1 MNKLASLLGVLAMV
15 VAAPLARADFELSID
30 GATCASGISAT
41 PNVTGVCT
49 GTVTIA
55 PGVTVN
61 TFSTT
66 GTQTAAFS
74 QQLSSTVAVQN
85 LTAAPVTITFGAAIS
100 NFSSPT
106 APPNPSISDASSITL
121 NETLGSTTGTLTSCV
136 DQSNGLVPPAT
147 PFCTTPAPG
156 QAGPNP
162 SVTVTGSQ
170 TAGNTTT
177 GSITLLHAPFS
188 LAQELTL
195 VLQPNTSL
203 NFTLTQVLTPVPE
216 PASIVL
222 LGTLLVGIGAVV
234 RKRTARQ

>member
-1 MNKLASLLGVLAMV
+1 MNKFASLLGVLAMV

-30 GATCASGISAT
+30 GATCASGVSAT

-100 NFSSPT
+100 NFSTPT
-106 APPNPSISDASSITL
+106 APPNITDASSITL

-147 PFCTTPAPG
+147 PFCATPAPG
-156 QAGPNP
+156 MAGPNP
-162 SVTVTGSQ
+162 PVTVTGSQ
-170 TAGNTTT
+170 TNGNTTT
-177 GSITLLHAPFS
+177 GSITSLHAPFS
-188 LAQELTL
+188 LSQELTL
-195 VLQPNTSL
+195 VLQANTSL